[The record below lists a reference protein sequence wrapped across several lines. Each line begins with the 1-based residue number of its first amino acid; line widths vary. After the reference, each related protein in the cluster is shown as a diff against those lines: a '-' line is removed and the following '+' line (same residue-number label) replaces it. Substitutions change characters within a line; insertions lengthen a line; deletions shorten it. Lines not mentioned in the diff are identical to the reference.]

1 LPPSSAFERWYDNEG
16 AIGMPRAIHCICHR
30 EGRQPRGLELIDVSY
45 LAMGLDCSVMSK
57 GFWRP
62 LAYPQLGLI

>member
-1 LPPSSAFERWYDNEG
+1 
-16 AIGMPRAIHCICHR
+16 MPRAIHCICHR